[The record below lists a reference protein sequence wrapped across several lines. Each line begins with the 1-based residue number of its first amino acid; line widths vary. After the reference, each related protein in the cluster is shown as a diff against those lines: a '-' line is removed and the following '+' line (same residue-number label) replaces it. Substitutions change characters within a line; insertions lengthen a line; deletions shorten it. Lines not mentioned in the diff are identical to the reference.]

1 MQLYI
6 PKVIS
11 ILGLTIHSYG
21 IFLGLGILIV
31 FNEIQKT
38 LPKLKI
44 TDFIYS
50 TVIIMLSAF
59 LGGHLRYLNNLYFNI
74 RMGIHGLSIFGGLI
88 GLFISLAIY
97 SYKYKKSYIRILD
110 KISYTLPL
118 AQAIGRLGNWA
129 NLELFGKPSTLP
141 WAIYIPFSQ
150 RPSQYIGFETFHPVF
165 WYEAILD
172 FILFLILFIKK
183 KYSNSTENSFAL
195 YLIGYGIIRLWTN
208 RFRIDLIHCCLINA
222 SDWASIVFIIAGIC
236 LIYHETVNKTS

>member
-6 PKVIS
+6 PNAIS
-11 ILGLTIHSYG
+11 ILGLTVHSYG
-21 IFLGLGILIV
+21 IFLGLGALIV
-31 FNEIQKT
+31 FNKIQKT
-38 LPKLKI
+38 LPKLKMI
-44 TDFIYS
+44 DFIYS
-50 TVIIMLSAF
+50 TAIIMLSAF
-59 LGGHLRYLNNLYFNI
+59 LGGHVRNLNNLSFNI
-74 RMGIHGLSIFGGLI
+74 HTGIRGLSIFGGLI
-88 GLFISLAIY
+88 GLFISFAIY
-97 SYKYKKSYIRILD
+97 GYKYKESYIKILD

-141 WAIYIPFSQ
+141 WAIYIPFSK
-150 RPSQYIGFETFHPVF
+150 RPFRYMSFETFHPVF

-183 KYSNSTENSFAL
+183 KRSNSTKNSFAL

-222 SDWASIVFIIAGIC
+222 SDWASIIFIIAGIY
-236 LIYHETVNKTS
+236 LIYNETVNKTS